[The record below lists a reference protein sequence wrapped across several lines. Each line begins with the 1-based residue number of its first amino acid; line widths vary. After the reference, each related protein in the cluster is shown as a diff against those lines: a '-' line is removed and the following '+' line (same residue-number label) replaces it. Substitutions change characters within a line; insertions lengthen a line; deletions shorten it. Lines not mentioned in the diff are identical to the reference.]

1 MADRVDAAEQ
11 HMEAARL
18 DAAVDL
24 AVRQA
29 GCDELAA
36 GHDAVLARGDLGDD
50 PVRVDLTTHVVV

>member
-1 MADRVDAAEQ
+1 
-11 HMEAARL
+11 MEAARL